1 MSIVHTAQH
10 RHLTARTRRPY
21 SALFG
26 WSGWWM
32 IPLAALGLGVAFS
45 ALWLAILDDLDTDLQ
60 QHAPVVFDA
69 GSPMNGASTKE
80 TSK

>member
-1 MSIVHTAQH
+1 MTIVHTAQH

-26 WSGWWM
+26 WSGGWM
-32 IPLAALGLGVAFS
+32 ILGAALSLGVAFS
-45 ALWLAILDDLDTDLQ
+45 ALWLAILDDFDTDLQ
-60 QHAPVVFDA
+60 RHAPVVFDA
-69 GSPMNGASTKE
+69 GSPMNGASTKD